1 MTRKYSWPPLPPHEF
16 TVTSVTSA
24 IKGGLPTP
32 HLIGWAAKMTAE
44 AAVSD
49 YDIIGLMIKKGDKR
63 AAINHLKGSRYRDM
77 NDKADRGTIVHA
89 AVDAYL
95 KGKPMSLDEMN
106 RLLDETHIPD
116 NMKRSTAGYI
126 SGVMEFLWDTEPQIG
141 RAHV

>member
-1 MTRKYSWPPLPPHEF
+1 MTDPTQAKKVRVGGGAMTRKYSWPPLPPHEF

-63 AAINHLKGSRYRDM
+63 A
-77 NDKADRGTIVHA
+77 DRKSV
-89 AVDAYL
+89 V
-95 KGKPMSLDEMN
+95 
-106 RLLDETHIPD
+106 
-116 NMKRSTAGYI
+116 
-126 SGVMEFLWDTEPQIG
+126 
-141 RAHV
+141 